1 MDSLRRERSVLR
13 FCLVAFGVLLTGG
26 AGWLLGL
33 CGPFADI
40 GDGTFCPFVLEI
52 FSLGITTGVTPTT
65 YAPNDAVTRLQMAGF
80 LSRTVDRVL
89 QRGNRRSAAKQYW
102 TPQNNTLLGGTTI
115 SGGGLEQVESD
126 GADLWVSTTGDT
138 VVRVRGSDGRVLET
152 WTGASA
158 AFGVQV
164 ALGRVFVSG
173 MVSPGRLHMINP
185 SLPAGAVTTVASTL
199 GDRSTGIAFDGLR
212 IWTANLGNGSPG
224 TGSVSLI
231 TPGASIP
238 WAVSTV
244 SLGFSTPQGALFDG
258 ANVWVTDSNLNQ
270 ILKLSSFGSIL
281 QSVTVGTL
289 PTYPMFDGT
298 NIWVPNFDS
307 ASVTVL
313 RASSG
318 AVLATLTGNGVS
330 APNSVAFDGERV
342 LVTNAS
348 GNKVSLF
355 KAADLTPIGS
365 FPIAAGQQTGA
376 CSDGINFW
384 VAVFSNPLVRF

>member
-1 MDSLRRERSVLR
+1 
-13 FCLVAFGVLLTGG
+13 
-26 AGWLLGL
+26 
-33 CGPFADI
+33 
-40 GDGTFCPFVLEI
+40 
-52 FSLGITTGVTPTT
+52 
-65 YAPNDAVTRLQMAGF
+65 
-80 LSRTVDRVL
+80 
-89 QRGNRRSAAKQYW
+89 
-102 TPQNNTLLGGTTI
+102 
-115 SGGGLEQVESD
+115 
-126 GADLWVSTTGDT
+126 
-138 VVRVRGSDGRVLET
+138 
-152 WTGASA
+152 
-158 AFGVQV
+158 
-164 ALGRVFVSG
+164 
-173 MVSPGRLHMINP
+173 MINL
-185 SLPAGAVTTVASTL
+185 SLPAGAVTTAASTL

-258 ANVWVTDSNLNQ
+258 ANVWVTDSNLGQ
-270 ILKLSSFGSIL
+270 ILRLSSFGSIL

-298 NIWVPNFDS
+298 NIWVPNNAS
-307 ASVTVL
+307 SSVTVL

-348 GNKVSLF
+348 GNKVSLRPP
-355 KAADLTPIGS
+355 T
-365 FPIAAGQQTGA
+365 
-376 CSDGINFW
+376 
-384 VAVFSNPLVRF
+384 